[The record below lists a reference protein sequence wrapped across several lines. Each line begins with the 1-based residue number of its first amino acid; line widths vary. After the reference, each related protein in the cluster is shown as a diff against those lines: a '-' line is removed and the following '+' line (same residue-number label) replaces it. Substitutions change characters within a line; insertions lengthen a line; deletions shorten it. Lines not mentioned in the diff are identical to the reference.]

1 MNKVERAIIMAA
13 GIGER
18 MKPIT
23 NTVPKPLITVNG
35 TRMIDTVIDA
45 LHNNDINEIYIVVGH
60 LKEQFYVLK
69 EKYDNLVFIDN
80 PYYKKCNNVSSLY
93 MARDYI
99 EKSII
104 LDGDQII
111 YDESILKPEFNLSGY
126 NAVWTEDE
134 TDEWVM
140 TVENGIVKNCNR
152 TGGDR
157 GWQLYSISRWNS
169 SDGKKLRKY
178 LEIEFEE
185 NKNTQ
190 IYWDD
195 IPMFCYPQ
203 EFELGI
209 TKMNKGDV
217 VEIDSVEEL
226 IQIDNSYSEGSYK

>member
-13 GIGER
+13 GVGER

-23 NTVPKPLITVNG
+23 DETPKPLIKVNG
-35 TRMIDTVIDA
+35 TRMIDSVIDA
-45 LHNNDINEIYIVVGH
+45 LHNNGITEIYIVIGH
-60 LKEQFYVLK
+60 LKDKFDVLN
-69 EKYDNLVFIDN
+69 EKYNDLIFIEN
-80 PYYKKCNNVSSLY
+80 PYYKTSNNISSLY
-93 MARDYI
+93 MARNHI
-99 EKSII
+99 KNSII

-111 YDESILKPEFNLSGY
+111 YDESILKPEFDLSGY

-134 TDEWVM
+134 TKEWLL

-152 TGGDR
+152 TGGNK

-169 SDGKKLRKY
+169 SDGGKLKRY

-185 NKNTQ
+185 NKNTK

>member
-13 GIGER
+13 GVGER

-23 NTVPKPLITVNG
+23 DEMSKPLIKVNG
-35 TRMIDTVIDA
+35 TRMIDSVIDA
-45 LHNNDINEIYIVVGH
+45 LHNNGITEIYIVIGH
-60 LKEQFYVLK
+60 LKDKFDVLN
-69 EKYDNLVFIDN
+69 EKYNDLLFIEN
-80 PYYKKCNNVSSLY
+80 PYYKTSNNISSLY
-93 MARDYI
+93 MARNHI
-99 EKSII
+99 KNSII

-111 YDESILKPEFNLSGY
+111 YDESILKPEFDLSGY

-134 TDEWVM
+134 TKEWLM

-152 TGGDR
+152 TGGNK

-169 SDGKKLRKY
+169 SDGEKLKRY

-185 NKNTQ
+185 NKNTK

>member
-13 GIGER
+13 GVGER

-23 NTVPKPLITVNG
+23 DKTPKPLIKVNG
-35 TRMIDTVIDA
+35 TRMIDSVIDA
-45 LHNNDINEIYIVVGH
+45 LHNNGITEIYIVIGH
-60 LKEQFYVLK
+60 LKDKFDVLN
-69 EKYDNLVFIDN
+69 EKYNDLIFIDN
-80 PYYKKCNNVSSLY
+80 PYYKTSNNISSLY
-93 MARDYI
+93 MARNHI
-99 EKSII
+99 KNSII

-111 YDESILKPEFNLSGY
+111 YDESILKPEFDLSGY

-134 TDEWVM
+134 TKEWLM

-152 TGGDR
+152 TGGNK

-169 SDGKKLRKY
+169 SDGEKLKRY

-185 NKNTQ
+185 NKNTK

-226 IQIDNSYSEGSYK
+226 VQIDSSYSEGSN

>member
-13 GIGER
+13 GVGER

-23 NTVPKPLITVNG
+23 DETPKPLIKVNG
-35 TRMIDTVIDA
+35 TRMIDSVIDA
-45 LHNNDINEIYIVVGH
+45 LHNNGITEIYIVIGH
-60 LKEQFYVLK
+60 LKDKFDVLN
-69 EKYDNLVFIDN
+69 EKYNDLIFIDN
-80 PYYKKCNNVSSLY
+80 PYYKTSNNISSLY
-93 MARDYI
+93 MARNHI
-99 EKSII
+99 KNSII

-111 YDESILKPEFNLSGY
+111 YDESILKPEFDLSGY
-126 NAVWTEDE
+126 NAVWTEEE
-134 TDEWVM
+134 TKEWLM

-152 TGGDR
+152 TGGNK

-169 SDGKKLRKY
+169 SDGGKLKRY

-185 NKNTQ
+185 NKNTK

>member
-13 GIGER
+13 GVGER

-23 NTVPKPLITVNG
+23 DETPKPLIKVNG
-35 TRMIDTVIDA
+35 TRMIDSVIDA
-45 LHNNDINEIYIVVGH
+45 LHNNGITEIYIVIGH
-60 LKEQFYVLK
+60 LKDKFDVLN
-69 EKYDNLVFIDN
+69 EKYNDLIFIDN
-80 PYYKKCNNVSSLY
+80 PYYKTSNNISSLY
-93 MARDYI
+93 MARNHI
-99 EKSII
+99 KNSII

-111 YDESILKPEFNLSGY
+111 YDESILKPEFDLSGY

-134 TDEWVM
+134 TKEWLL

-152 TGGDR
+152 TGGNK

-169 SDGKKLRKY
+169 SDGEKLKRY

-185 NKNTQ
+185 NKNTK

-195 IPMFCYPQ
+195 IPMFCYPH
-203 EFELGI
+203 EFKLGI
-209 TKMNKGDV
+209 TKMNKEDI

>member
-1 MNKVERAIIMAA
+1 MAA
-13 GIGER
+13 GVGER

-23 NTVPKPLITVNG
+23 DETPKPLIKVNG
-35 TRMIDTVIDA
+35 TRMIDSVIDA
-45 LHNNDINEIYIVVGH
+45 LHNNGITEIYIVIGH
-60 LKEQFYVLK
+60 LKDKFDVLN
-69 EKYDNLVFIDN
+69 EKYNDLIFIDN
-80 PYYKKCNNVSSLY
+80 PYYKTSNNISSLY
-93 MARDYI
+93 MARNHI
-99 EKSII
+99 KNSII

-111 YDESILKPEFNLSGY
+111 YDESILKPEFDLSGY
-126 NAVWTEDE
+126 NAVWTEEE
-134 TDEWVM
+134 TKEWLM

-152 TGGDR
+152 TGGNK

-169 SDGKKLRKY
+169 SDGGKLKRY

-185 NKNTQ
+185 NKNTK

>member
-13 GIGER
+13 GVGER

-23 NTVPKPLITVNG
+23 DETPKPLIKVNG
-35 TRMIDTVIDA
+35 TRMIDSVIDA
-45 LHNNDINEIYIVVGH
+45 LHNNGITEIYIVIGH
-60 LKEQFYVLK
+60 LKDKFDVLN
-69 EKYDNLVFIDN
+69 EKYNDLIFIDN
-80 PYYKKCNNVSSLY
+80 PYYKTSNNISSLY
-93 MARDYI
+93 MARNHI
-99 EKSII
+99 KNSII

-111 YDESILKPEFNLSGY
+111 YDESILKPEFDLSGY

-134 TDEWVM
+134 TKEWLM

-152 TGGDR
+152 TGGNK

-169 SDGKKLRKY
+169 SDGEKLKRY

-185 NKNTQ
+185 NKNTK

>member
-1 MNKVERAIIMAA
+1 MAA
-13 GIGER
+13 GVGER

-23 NTVPKPLITVNG
+23 DEMPKPLIKVNG
-35 TRMIDTVIDA
+35 TRMIDSVIDA
-45 LHNNDINEIYIVVGH
+45 LHNNGITEIYIVIGH
-60 LKEQFYVLK
+60 LKDKFDVLN
-69 EKYDNLVFIDN
+69 EKYNDLLFIEN
-80 PYYKKCNNVSSLY
+80 PYYKTSNNISSLY
-93 MARDYI
+93 MARNHI
-99 EKSII
+99 KNSII

-111 YDESILKPEFNLSGY
+111 YDESILKPEFDLSGY

-134 TDEWVM
+134 TKEWLM

-152 TGGDR
+152 TGGNK

-169 SDGKKLRKY
+169 SDGEKLKRY

-185 NKNTQ
+185 NKNTK

>member
-13 GIGER
+13 GVGER

-23 NTVPKPLITVNG
+23 DETPKPLIKVNG
-35 TRMIDTVIDA
+35 TRMIDSVIDA
-45 LHNNDINEIYIVVGH
+45 LHNNGITEIYIVIGH
-60 LKEQFYVLK
+60 LKDKFDVLN
-69 EKYDNLVFIDN
+69 EKYNDLIFIDN
-80 PYYKKCNNVSSLY
+80 PYYKTSNNISSLY
-93 MARDYI
+93 MARNHI
-99 EKSII
+99 KNSII

-111 YDESILKPEFNLSGY
+111 YDESILKPEFDLSGY

-134 TDEWVM
+134 TKEWLL

-152 TGGDR
+152 TGGNK

-169 SDGKKLRKY
+169 SDGEKLKRY

-185 NKNTQ
+185 NKNTK

>member
-13 GIGER
+13 GVGER

-23 NTVPKPLITVNG
+23 DETPKPLIKVNG
-35 TRMIDTVIDA
+35 TRMIDSVIDA
-45 LHNNDINEIYIVVGH
+45 LHNNGITEIYIVIGH
-60 LKEQFYVLK
+60 LKDKFDVLN
-69 EKYDNLVFIDN
+69 EKYNDLIFIDN
-80 PYYKKCNNVSSLY
+80 PYYKTSNNISSLY
-93 MARDYI
+93 MARNHI
-99 EKSII
+99 KNSII

-111 YDESILKPEFNLSGY
+111 YDESILKPEFDLSGY

-134 TDEWVM
+134 TKEWLM

-152 TGGDR
+152 TGGNK

-169 SDGKKLRKY
+169 SDGEKLKRY

-185 NKNTQ
+185 NKNTK

-195 IPMFCYPQ
+195 IPMFCYPH
-203 EFELGI
+203 EFKLGI
-209 TKMNKGDV
+209 TKMNKEDI

>member
-13 GIGER
+13 GVGER

-23 NTVPKPLITVNG
+23 DETPKPLIKVNG
-35 TRMIDTVIDA
+35 TRMIDSVIDA
-45 LHNNDINEIYIVVGH
+45 LHNNGITEIYIVIGH
-60 LKEQFYVLK
+60 LKDKFDVLN
-69 EKYDNLVFIDN
+69 EKYNDLIFIEN
-80 PYYKKCNNVSSLY
+80 PYYKTSNNISSLY
-93 MARDYI
+93 MARNHI
-99 EKSII
+99 KNSII

-111 YDESILKPEFNLSGY
+111 YDESILKPEFDLSGY
-126 NAVWTEDE
+126 NAVWTEEE
-134 TDEWVM
+134 TKEWLM

-152 TGGDR
+152 TGGNK

-169 SDGKKLRKY
+169 SDGGKLKRY

-185 NKNTQ
+185 NKNTK

>member
-13 GIGER
+13 GVGER

-23 NTVPKPLITVNG
+23 DEMPKPLIKVNG
-35 TRMIDTVIDA
+35 TRMIDSVIDA
-45 LHNNDINEIYIVVGH
+45 LHNNGITEIYIVIGH
-60 LKEQFYVLK
+60 LKDKFDVLN
-69 EKYDNLVFIDN
+69 EKYNDLLFIEN
-80 PYYKKCNNVSSLY
+80 PYYKTSNNISSLY
-93 MARDYI
+93 MARNHI
-99 EKSII
+99 KNSII

-111 YDESILKPEFNLSGY
+111 YDESILKPEFDLSGY

-134 TDEWVM
+134 TKEWLM

-152 TGGDR
+152 TGGNK

-169 SDGKKLRKY
+169 SDGEKLKRY

-185 NKNTQ
+185 NKNTK

>member
-13 GIGER
+13 GVGER

-23 NTVPKPLITVNG
+23 DEMPKPLIKVNG
-35 TRMIDTVIDA
+35 TRMIDSVIDA
-45 LHNNDINEIYIVVGH
+45 LHNNGITEIYIVIGH
-60 LKEQFYVLK
+60 LKDKFDVLN
-69 EKYDNLVFIDN
+69 EKYNDLIFIEN
-80 PYYKKCNNVSSLY
+80 PYYKTSNNISSLY
-93 MARDYI
+93 MARNHI
-99 EKSII
+99 KNSII

-111 YDESILKPEFNLSGY
+111 YDESILKPEFDLSGY

-134 TDEWVM
+134 TKEWLL

-152 TGGDR
+152 TGGNK

-169 SDGKKLRKY
+169 SDGEKLKRY

-185 NKNTQ
+185 NKNTK

>member
-1 MNKVERAIIMAA
+1 MAA
-13 GIGER
+13 GVGER

-23 NTVPKPLITVNG
+23 DEMPKPLIKVNG
-35 TRMIDTVIDA
+35 TRMIDSVIDA
-45 LHNNDINEIYIVVGH
+45 LHNNGITEIYIVIGH
-60 LKEQFYVLK
+60 LKDKFDVLN
-69 EKYDNLVFIDN
+69 EKYNDLIFIEN
-80 PYYKKCNNVSSLY
+80 PYYKTSNNISSLY
-93 MARDYI
+93 MARNHI
-99 EKSII
+99 KNSII

-111 YDESILKPEFNLSGY
+111 YDESILKPEFDLSGY

-134 TDEWVM
+134 TKEWLL

-152 TGGDR
+152 TGGNK

-169 SDGKKLRKY
+169 SDGEKLKRY

-185 NKNTQ
+185 NKNTK